1 MKTIKDLVRHF
12 RFLIPRLI
20 LIAIPVV
27 YLIFAFLTY
36 FDYFESY
43 LYPLRFIQGKAS
55 ALTENIIIGP
65 YPHYEELQK
74 LKEEYHVTEVISLLN
89 LRLPQE
95 KALYE
100 RERGYSEKLGLRSI
114 SVPMEYIPVDSES
127 NKKAL
132 GEIVSMIQKNRK
144 GIFYIHCY
152 LGKHRVTFVK
162 QGLIAE
168 GFIPTDKNANK

>member
-55 ALTENIIIGP
+55 SLTENIIIGP

-100 RERGYSEKLGLRSI
+100 RERGYSEKLGLQSI
-114 SVPMEYIPVDSES
+114 SVPMEYLPVDSEA
-127 NKKAL
+127 NKQGL
-132 GEIVSMIQKNRK
+132 GKIVSMIQKNRK
-144 GIFYIHCY
+144 GVFYIHCY
-152 LGKHRVTFVK
+152 LGKHRVNFVK

-168 GFIPTDKNANK
+168 GIIPKDKSESP